1 MTPKETSPQPAP
13 STLLDLIVHS
23 TRHLAASARKLK
35 TAKAA
40 VVCLLP
46 LPVLTMAQPAPVAAA
61 KASAPEEVVELSP
74 FSVTATEGTG
84 YRVKDT
90 MAGTRLRSDVGDVG
104 ASITEIS
111 KDFINDLGISNVM
124 DLANFLPSTERET
137 SQVALTDGSGPFRAQ
152 RFQIRGIF
160 TESIGRNFFTSAVG
174 EYMPPSDGFNTDR
187 ITLSAGANSILFGSA
202 NPAGIINFQTEP
214 ASLYK
219 DNSRLLHRLDN
230 YGTFRAE
237 YAVNKVLI
245 KNKLAFRIN
254 LLDEELTGY
263 RKPQYLDQKRLY
275 AAIQWKPFRNT
286 TINANIERAN
296 YHRNQPFPALLISRI
311 NKWDA
316 FGQPTTPYSPTVG
329 PGTVSP
335 GLASAS
341 GANVAG
347 VVLDSGSPTSLN
359 FKNFAI
365 GSSFTQGVTNHSN
378 MAVPFGF
385 IDDSLNV
392 GNARIDKRKF
402 WIGDISVEQKL
413 ADNLYAQ
420 VAYFESHHQKYIGT
434 TGGSSVFVDANTTL
448 PSGAPNPDVGKYF
461 TLGGANLQD
470 FLYTNNTLRGTLTYN
485 LDLTK
490 FNRFTGRHMIAGMV
504 ERDDGI
510 RYTDASRL
518 QNVTPFSGFSSSI
531 VDATN
536 AITPRYYF
544 DPKKGN
550 FSPGAAYDLLN
561 YERYFSQIPGI
572 TAKYLPIRAGTDTRA
587 LQDVYMGAAQ
597 SFWFNDRLVTTV
609 GYRIDTQDVWDVTPA
624 AWLKNPDGSWVSWRT
639 GRLPRIKNP
648 VSSGV
653 REPTHSYGAVLHVV
667 KNLGSLDALSLTYNT
682 STNFSPS
689 DAVLNFQQNII
700 PNASGKTKDYG
711 INLSLF
717 HGKLDLKVSQFKS
730 GQTNA
735 RSFPAALS
743 TMLLDYNAIWNA
755 IAVTNPSYSSRVAF
769 VNADTQDVDAK
780 GVEFSATYNPTR
792 NWRIS
797 LMGSKNN
804 TVLSNIAPSAFKY
817 VADNRATALQ
827 FANVLVTGSAT
838 SGVVPVSTVIA
849 NDDITMSVLQAQN
862 GFASSELRKWKFSGV
877 SNYDFTQ
884 GMLKGIN
891 FGGYISWMSPSIIG
905 YPSLDAV
912 GKVPDIANPFMG
924 AVVFDTGL
932 TLGYHRKI
940 YHDRMIWKIQLNV
953 RNLLDDHKPTP
964 IRADELANSNNVQ
977 QNYAWRI
984 VEPRSFI
991 VTNTLTW

>member
-1 MTPKETSPQPAP
+1 MAGFLCSPFLAIAQQAPAASP
-13 STLLDLIVHS
+13 ST
-23 TRHLAASARKLK
+23 K
-35 TAKAA
+35 
-40 VVCLLP
+40 
-46 LPVLTMAQPAPVAAA
+46 
-61 KASAPEEVVELSP
+61 APEDVVELSP
-74 FSVTATEGTG
+74 FMITETAGTG

-137 SQVALTDGSGPFRAQ
+137 SQVALGDGSGPFRAQ

-174 EYMPPSDGFNTDR
+174 EYMPPSDGYNTDR

-202 NPAGIINFQTEP
+202 NPAGLINFQTEP

-219 DNSRLLHRLDN
+219 DANRLLHRTDN

-237 YAVNKVLI
+237 YAINKVLI
-245 KNKLAFRIN
+245 RNKLAFRVN

-275 AAIQWKPFRNT
+275 AALQWKPFKNT

-296 YHRNQPFPALLISRI
+296 YHRNQPFPALYISRL

-329 PGTVSP
+329 PTSINA

-341 GANVAG
+341 GANLMG
-347 VVLDSGSPTSLN
+347 VIMDSGSPIAVNL
-359 FKNFAI
+359 KNFAI
-365 GSSFTQGVTNHSN
+365 SSSFTLGVTNHSN

-413 ADNLYAQ
+413 AENLYAQ
-420 VAYFESHHQKYIGT
+420 VAYFENHHQKYIGT
-434 TGGSSVFVDANTTL
+434 TGSGTVFADANTTL
-448 PSGAPNPDVGKYF
+448 PSGAVNPDVGKNF
-461 TLGGANLQD
+461 TVGATNLQD

-490 FNRFTGRHMIAGMV
+490 FNSWAGRHMIAAMA

-510 RYTDASRL
+510 RYTDAVRL
-518 QNVTPFSGFSSSI
+518 QNVTPLAGFSSSI

-536 AITPRYYF
+536 AITSRYYF
-544 DPKKGN
+544 DPKRGN
-550 FSPGAAYDLLN
+550 LAPGAAFDILN
-561 YERYFSQIPGI
+561 YESYYSKIPGV

-587 LQDVYMGAAQ
+587 LQNVYMGAAQ
-597 SFWFNDRLVTTV
+597 SFWFKDRLVTTV

-624 AWLKNPDGSWVSWRT
+624 AWLKNPDGTWVSWRT
-639 GRLPRIKNP
+639 GRLPRVKNP

-667 KNLGSLDALSLTYNT
+667 KNLGWLDALSLTYNT

-711 INLSLF
+711 INLALF

-735 RSFPAALS
+735 RAFPAALS

-780 GVEFSATYNPTR
+780 GLEFSATYNPTR

-797 LMGSKNN
+797 FMGSKNN

-884 GMLKGIN
+884 GALKGIN
-891 FGGYISWMSPSIIG
+891 VGGYVSWMSPSIVG

-912 GKVPDIANPFMG
+912 GRVPDIAHPFMG

-932 TLGYHRKI
+932 MLGYHRKI
-940 YHDRMIWKIQLNV
+940 YHDRMTWKIQLNV

-984 VEPRSFI
+984 VEPRSF
-991 VTNTLTW
+991 VFTNTFTW

>member
-1 MTPKETSPQPAP
+1 MPPA
-13 STLLDLIVHS
+13 
-23 TRHLAASARKLK
+23 
-35 TAKAA
+35 
-40 VVCLLP
+40 
-46 LPVLTMAQPAPVAAA
+46 
-61 KASAPEEVVELSP
+61 
-74 FSVTATEGTG
+74 GTG

-90 MAGTRLRSDVGDVG
+90 MAGTRLRSDVNDVG

-111 KDFINDLGISNVM
+111 KDFLNDLGISNVM

-137 SQVALTDGSGPFRAQ
+137 SQVALGDGSGPFRAQ
-152 RFQIRGIF
+152 RFQVRGIF

-202 NPAGIINFQTEP
+202 NPAGLINFQTEP

-219 DNSRLLHRLDN
+219 DSNRLLHRVDN
-230 YGTFRAE
+230 YGTLRAE
-237 YAVNKVLI
+237 YAINKVLI
-245 KNKLAFRIN
+245 AKQLAVRLN

-275 AAIQWKPFRNT
+275 AALQWKPFKNT
-286 TINANIERAN
+286 TINANFERAN
-296 YHRNQPFPALLISRI
+296 YHRNQPFPALYISRI

-316 FGQPTTPYSPTVG
+316 LGQPTTPYSATVG
-329 PGTVSP
+329 PGTINA

-341 GANVAG
+341 GANVTG
-347 VVLDSGSPTSLN
+347 ISLDSGAPAVLN

-365 GSSFTQGVTNHSN
+365 GSSYTMGVTNHSN

-402 WIGDISVEQKL
+402 WIGIFRSNKSWVKTCTRRSPTSRITIKNISAPRAETPSSSTPTPPCQG
-413 ADNLYAQ
+413 ATNPNL
-420 VAYFESHHQKYIGT
+420 
-434 TGGSSVFVDANTTL
+434 
-448 PSGAPNPDVGKYF
+448 GKYF

-490 FNRFTGRHMIAGMV
+490 FNRFIGRHMIAGMV

-510 RYTDASRL
+510 RYTDANRL
-518 QNVTPFSGFSSSI
+518 QNVTPLAGFSSSV

-536 AITPRYYF
+536 TITPRYYF

-550 FSPGAAYDLLN
+550 LASGAAFDLLK
-561 YERYFSQIPGI
+561 YEGYFSQLPGV
-572 TAKYLPIRAGTDTRA
+572 TARYVPIRAGTDTRA
-587 LQDVYMGAAQ
+587 LQNVYMGAAQ
-597 SFWFNDRLVTTV
+597 SFWFNDRLVTTA

-624 AWLKNPDGSWVSWRT
+624 AWLKNPDGTFVSWRT

-653 REPTHSYGAVLHVV
+653 REATHSYGAVLHVV
-667 KNLGSLDALSLTYNT
+667 KNLGWLDTLSLTYNT

-717 HGKLDLKVSQFKS
+717 RGKLDLKVSQFKS

-743 TMLLDYNAIWNA
+743 SMLLDYNAIWTA
-755 IAVTNPSYSSRVAF
+755 IAVTNPSYASRVAF

-780 GVEFSATYNPTR
+780 GLEFAAAYNPTP
-792 NWRIS
+792 NWRFS
-797 LMGSKNN
+797 FMGSKND

-827 FANVLVTGSAT
+827 FPNVLVTGSAT

-849 NDDITMSVLQAQN
+849 NDDTTMAVLKAQN

-877 SNYDFTQ
+877 TNYDFTQ
-884 GMLKGIN
+884 GALKGVN
-891 FGGYISWMSPSIIG
+891 VGGYFSWMSPSTIG
-905 YPSLDAV
+905 YPSVDAI
-912 GKVPDIANPFMG
+912 GKVPDIAHPFKG
-924 AVVFDTGL
+924 AEIFDTGL
-932 TLGYHRKI
+932 SLGYRRKV
-940 YHDRMIWKIQLNV
+940 YHDRFTWKIQANV
-953 RNLLDDHKPTP
+953 RNLLNDHKPTP

-977 QNYAWRI
+977 QTYAWRI
-984 VEPRSFI
+984 VEPRSF
-991 VTNTLTW
+991 VLTNTLAW